1 MAESHAEPRATPS
14 GGVRPLRSRWARLA
28 LVASVVGPGII
39 TANVDNDAGGIATY
53 SQAGADFGYTLLWTL
68 IPITLALILVQ
79 EMTAR
84 MGVVT
89 GKGLS
94 DLIRERFG
102 VRSTFCVMLALV
114 IANLG
119 NTVAEF
125 AGVAGSL
132 EIFGVPRWVSVP
144 AVAILVWALVVKGTA
159 RIVERVFLAA
169 CVFYVAYIVAGFLAK
184 PDWGEVARGTLVPT
198 LSFTAPALTMV
209 VTLVGTTIAPWM
221 QFYLQSAIVEKGV
234 RVEDYSLSRLD
245 VVIGCV
251 VTDVVAFF
259 IVLAC
264 GATIHKAGG
273 HIETAKDAALALR
286 PLAGKYASA
295 LFAFGLFNAS
305 VFAASILPLSTTYY
319 VCEAFGWEAGVDKK
333 WDEAKAFYGIYTG
346 MIVLGAA
353 VVLLP
358 GFPLIKVMFLSQ
370 VANGIAL
377 PFVLVFMLLLVNRK
391 SLMGDAVNGP
401 VFNAVAWVTTVVMIA
416 LTLLLVANSMGLR
429 IGRA

>member
-1 MAESHAEPRATPS
+1 MADPATPA
-14 GGVRPLRSRWARLA
+14 GGVRAVRSRWARVLA
-28 LVASVVGPGII
+28 VAAVIGPGII

-53 SQAGADFGYTLLWTL
+53 SQAGADFGYSLLWTL
-68 IPITLALILVQ
+68 IPITFALILVQ

-102 VRSTFCVMLALV
+102 VKSTFYVMLALV

-132 EIFGVPRWVSVP
+132 EIFGVPRWISVP
-144 AVAILVWALVVKGTA
+144 VVAVLVWALVVKGTA
-159 RIVERVFLAA
+159 RVVERIFLGA
-169 CVFYVAYIVAGFLAK
+169 CTFYVAYLIAGFLAK
-184 PDWGEVARGTLVPT
+184 PDWTEVARGAFVPT
-198 LSFTAPALTMV
+198 LSFNGAALTMV

-234 RVEDYSLSRLD
+234 RVDDYRLSRLD
-245 VVIGCV
+245 VVVGCV

-264 GATIHKAGG
+264 GATIFKAGG

-319 VCEAFGWEAGVDKK
+319 VCEAFGWESGIDKRR
-333 WDEAKAFYGIYTG
+333 DEAPQFYVLYAA
-346 MIVLGAA
+346 MIVLGAGL
-353 VVLLP
+353 VLLP
-358 GFPLIKVMFLSQ
+358 NFPLLKIMLLSQ
-370 VANGIAL
+370 TANGVLL
-377 PFVLVFMLLLVNRK
+377 PFILVFMLLLAGDER
-391 SLMGDAVNGP
+391 LMGRYRNGRWLSIVSWFTTAVLIVLTG
-401 VFNAVAWVTTVVMIA
+401 AMLW
-416 LTLLLVANSMGLR
+416 LTLKEG
-429 IGRA
+429 